1 MAERD
6 GRIAT
11 LEKQVETLTTT
22 LNAAMS
28 RLTDLEAR
36 LKMNSGN
43 SSKPP
48 SSDKPGVKRRPQK
61 ERGKKAGGQEG
72 HEGKTFQP
80 FAAESVAETKPVMPA
95 TCGKCGAAFAPDAA
109 PVGAPIIF
117 QTVELP
123 PIIPLVIEFQRHE
136 LCCPGCGI
144 HTRAPLPTDV
154 GASPFGPRLSAVIA
168 SWAIKFHLSRRQI
181 QALCHSLFNLDIS
194 VGAIQAIIERVAD
207 ACEKP
212 VAELQTAI
220 QNAAVVNADETGH
233 AHQGGG
239 AKKKRHWLWVAAT
252 AFGAIYV
259 VAADRGQAALGKL
272 LGKDFKG
279 TVCCDRWRPYESLY
293 GDNRQLCWAHLG
305 REGQSAVDRAAVMLK
320 SKDAAV
326 RAKGEAL
333 LAWGQA
339 FLALYKAMFKSWD
352 RFNDGGICRKGLF
365 GAMVSHKVAFAQ
377 LFRQGAQLE
386 DSKVAGTSRDLI
398 RQWRVLWTFV
408 TVPDVEPTNNEA
420 ERAVR
425 QPVLL
430 RRKSGGTRSEKGKKA
445 LGILL
450 SVVETCRRQNRQ
462 VIDYF
467 EDVMRSHRRG
477 QPPPS
482 LVPA

>member
-1 MAERD
+1 MQTQIDALTAKLTAVLGRVAE
-6 GRIAT
+6 
-11 LEKQVETLTTT
+11 
-22 LNAAMS
+22 
-28 RLTDLEAR
+28 LEAQV
-36 LKMNSGN
+36 KTNSGN

-48 SSDKPGVKRRPQK
+48 SSDGLGVKRRPQK
-61 ERGKKAGGQEG
+61 AKGTKAGGQEG
-72 HEGKTFQP
+72 HEGKSFQP
-80 FAAESVAETKPVMPA
+80 FAAEAVAETKPVMP
-95 TCGKCGAAFAPDAA
+95 TSCGKCGGAFAPDAA

-117 QTVELP
+117 QTVDLP

-136 LCCPGCGI
+136 LCCPGCGG
-144 HTRAPLPTDV
+144 HTRATLPDAI
-154 GASPFGPRLSAVIA
+154 GPSPFGPRLCAVIA
-168 SWAIKFHLSRRQI
+168 AWAIKFHLSRRQI
-181 QALCHSLFNLDIS
+181 QALCHSLFNLAIS
-194 VGAIQAIIERVAD
+194 VGAIQAIIERVAE
-207 ACEKP
+207 ACEQP
-212 VAELQTAI
+212 VADLQVAI
-220 QNAAVVNADETGH
+220 QNVAVVNADETGH

-252 AFGAIYV
+252 TFGAIYV
-259 VAADRGQAALGKL
+259 VAADRGQAGLGKL
-272 LGKDFKG
+272 LGKEFKG
-279 TVCCDRWRPYESLY
+279 IVCCDRWRPYESLY

-333 LAWGQA
+333 MAWGQA
-339 FLALYKAMFKSWD
+339 FLATYKAMFKSWE
-352 RFNDGGICRKGLF
+352 RFTDGGMCRKGLF

-377 LFRQGAQLE
+377 LFRQGAHLE
-386 DSKVAGTSRDLI
+386 DSKVAGTCRDLI

-445 LGILL
+445 LGNLL

-467 EDVMRSHRRG
+467 EDVLRKVRRG
-477 QPPPS
+477 KPPPS